1 MQIPLT
7 IRNRFTIGVGLA
19 LLHYLAWR
27 VAVFGI
33 HHSNEVEG
41 PAADFFFTVFTIRW
55 YVVAG
60 VCAYSVLRRFVFRP
74 HQWDLYGPPLSL
86 LSACLMYLEIQKYV

>member
-1 MQIPLT
+1 MQVLLS

-19 LLHYLAWR
+19 LFHYLAWR

-33 HHSNEVEG
+33 HHSTEVEG
-41 PAADFFFTVFTIRW
+41 AAADFFFTVFSIRW

-60 VCAYSVLRRFVFRP
+60 VCVYSVLRRFVLRP
-74 HQWDLYGPPLSL
+74 HQWDLYGPPLSV
-86 LSACLMYLEIQKYV
+86 LSASLMYLEIQKYV